1 MFGVLKTKLTLTLS
15 VLSVFFISQYSVP
28 ICQTKADTS
37 VIGTWQ
43 GTLEAGGT
51 KLRIVFHV
59 SKTDSGTI
67 SATFDSPDQSAYGIP
82 FSSLTVEKDSVH
94 FVAALIGG
102 AYDGRFALDQS
113 AIVGF
118 WKQRGAV
125 VDLKLER
132 SATALPPPKME
143 RPQEPKPPYP
153 YRSEEI
159 SFEDKPTG
167 MKYSGTLTLPDSG
180 GVFPAVIL
188 ITGSGVHDRNEE
200 IFGHKPFLVIADY
213 LTRRGIAVFR
223 VDDRGIGGSTGNKM
237 AVTSAD
243 HAKDVIAEIEFL
255 KSRHDI
261 DKSQVGLVGHSEGGI
276 IAPMVA
282 AQSKDVSFVVLLA
295 GTGVTGEEIILEQ
308 TKLMAEADS
317 VPADKIDREIGVM
330 EKEYGIMKSSNDSA
344 AVAEK
349 LKAYFVSL
357 PKWSEDIKKGGG
369 DPKKAIESQV
379 ESLLSPW
386 FRYFI
391 VYDPKPALE
400 KVQCPVLVMDGTL
413 DLQVPPI
420 ENQKAIEGAL
430 KKGGNKDYTIE
441 LMPGLNHLFQDAKT
455 GSPKEYAQIEETFS
469 PTALKLMGDW
479 IEERTGKK

>member
-1 MFGVLKTKLTLTLS
+1 MFRILSTKLMSTLS
-15 VLSVFFISQYSVP
+15 VLSILIISQYSIS
-28 ICQTKADTS
+28 ICGMKPDTLI
-37 VIGTWQ
+37 IGTWQ

-82 FSSLTVEKDSVH
+82 FSSVTVEGDSVH

-102 AYDGRFALDQS
+102 AYDGKFAPDQLT
-113 AIVGF
+113 IRGV
-118 WKQRGAV
+118 WKQGGAV

-153 YRSEEI
+153 YRSEEQ
-159 SFEDKPTG
+159 SFEDKTTG

-180 GVFPAVIL
+180 GPFPAAIL

-213 LTRRGIAVFR
+213 LTRRGLAVLR

-261 DKSQVGLVGHSEGGI
+261 DKSRIGLIGHSEGGI

-295 GTGVTGEEIILEQ
+295 GTGVTGGEIILKQ
-308 TKLMAEADS
+308 TKLMAKADS
-317 VPADKIDREIGVM
+317 VSEDKIDREMSVM
-330 EKEYGIMKSSNDSA
+330 EKEYAIMKSSNDSA
-344 AVAEK
+344 AIAEN
-349 LKAYFVSL
+349 LKAYLASL
-357 PKWSEDIKKGGG
+357 PEWSEDIKKGGG
-369 DPKKAIESQV
+369 NPEKAMETHV
-379 ESLLSPW
+379 KSLLSPW

-391 VYDPKPALE
+391 VYDPTPALE

-420 ENQKAIEGAL
+420 ENQKAIEEAL
-430 KKGGNKDYTIE
+430 KKGGNKDYTIK
-441 LMPGLNHLFQDAKT
+441 LMPRLNHLFQDAKT
-455 GSPKEYAQIEETFS
+455 GSPKEYAYIEETFS
-469 PTALKLMGDW
+469 PAALKLMGDW
-479 IEERTGKK
+479 IGERTGKK

>member
-1 MFGVLKTKLTLTLS
+1 
-15 VLSVFFISQYSVP
+15 
-28 ICQTKADTS
+28 
-37 VIGTWQ
+37 
-43 GTLEAGGT
+43 
-51 KLRIVFHV
+51 
-59 SKTDSGTI
+59 
-67 SATFDSPDQSAYGIP
+67 
-82 FSSLTVEKDSVH
+82 
-94 FVAALIGG
+94 
-102 AYDGRFALDQS
+102 
-113 AIVGF
+113 
-118 WKQRGAV
+118 
-125 VDLKLER
+125 
-132 SATALPPPKME
+132 
-143 RPQEPKPPYP
+143 
-153 YRSEEI
+153 
-159 SFEDKPTG
+159 
-167 MKYSGTLTLPDSG
+167 
-180 GVFPAVIL
+180 
-188 ITGSGVHDRNEE
+188 
-200 IFGHKPFLVIADY
+200 
-213 LTRRGIAVFR
+213 
-223 VDDRGIGGSTGNKM
+223 
-237 AVTSAD
+237 
-243 HAKDVIAEIEFL
+243 
-255 KSRHDI
+255 
-261 DKSQVGLVGHSEGGI
+261 
-276 IAPMVA
+276 MVA